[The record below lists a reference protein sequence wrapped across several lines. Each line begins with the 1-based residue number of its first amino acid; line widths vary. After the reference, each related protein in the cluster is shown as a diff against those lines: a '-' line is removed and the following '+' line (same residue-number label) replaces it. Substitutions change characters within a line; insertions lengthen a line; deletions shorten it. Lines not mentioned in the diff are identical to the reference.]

1 MMNFNELCDKI
12 TDKGFRKS
20 TVGRPFF
27 DEEGNE
33 LKVYDFEH
41 RKKLDMFSVYLD
53 EFGAVKYVEFTK
65 VEFDQATKKF
75 SQNVHRYE
83 NDKYLKKFLG

>member
-41 RKKLDMFSVYLD
+41 RKKLDMVSVYLD
-53 EFGAVKYVEFTK
+53 EFGLVKLVEYTK
-65 VEFDQATKKF
+65 INFDPQTRGL
-75 SQNVHRYE
+75 SQKVTRFD
-83 NDKYLKKFLG
+83 NDTALFKFLA